1 MKENSKQLSWKKLS
15 DLQENLERLRSKL
28 RNKIIE

>member
-15 DLQENLERLRSKL
+15 DLQENLERLRSEL